1 MYYNLYYIKDKKEI
15 KEMDNSIK
23 ELEEDLATIADIQ
36 KKFDNVFNIAD
47 LNKIFNE
54 KEMALLMT
62 SVQIAKDYV
71 TDLIRKEKKNG

>member
-15 KEMDNSIK
+15 KKMDNSIK
-23 ELEEDLATIADIQ
+23 ELEEDLATFADIQ

>member
-1 MYYNLYYIKDKKEI
+1 
-15 KEMDNSIK
+15 MDNSIK
-23 ELEEDLATIADIQ
+23 ELEEDLATFADIQ

>member
-23 ELEEDLATIADIQ
+23 ELEEDLATFADIQ